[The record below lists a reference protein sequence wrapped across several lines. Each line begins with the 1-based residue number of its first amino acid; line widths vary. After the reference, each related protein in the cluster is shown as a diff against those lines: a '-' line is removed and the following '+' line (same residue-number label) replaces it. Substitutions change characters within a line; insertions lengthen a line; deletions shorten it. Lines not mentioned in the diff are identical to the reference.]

1 MRLLNHNR
9 HDYYDTV
16 MGYGFDPKIIYDRFH
31 FKWYDGKH
39 YSNEHPFLSLEKIM
53 DVIQTLPYFNSA
65 PFTIYERN
73 SDKYINI
80 YFLLFCGKLHL
91 LYTEKK
97 ISHSIETFPTEYT
110 WDKEEVLVKVKE
122 FLEKNPWAI
131 KEKLAEFNNLLQDNK
146 DYTEVHRIL
155 GSPIILYQSY
165 YKEWRKKVEVH
176 SVELNPLLLP
186 LEFGKVMDA
195 FQCHQ
200 TIAQF
205 MGNNMVVQR
214 DPNPFIPNDIKV
226 ESKGMDPKRSFRP
239 KMKD

>member
-1 MRLLNHNR
+1 MRLLTHNR

-31 FKWYDGKH
+31 FKWHNGNH
-39 YSNEHPFLSLEKIM
+39 YSYNDHPFLSLEKIM
-53 DVIQTLPYFNSA
+53 DVIKTLPHFRFY
-65 PFTIYERN
+65 PFTIYKRRL
-73 SDKYINI
+73 NI

-91 LYTEKK
+91 LYTEEK
-97 ISHSIETFPTEYT
+97 INHSIETFPTEYT
-110 WDKEEVLVKVKE
+110 WDKEEVLVKVKD
-122 FLEKNPWAI
+122 FLKDSWEL
-131 KEKLAEFNNLLQDNK
+131 KERWAEFNNLLQNNK

-155 GSPIILYQSY
+155 GSPVILYQSY
-165 YKEWRKKVEVH
+165 YKEWGKKVEVRYI
-176 SVELNPLLLP
+176 ELNPLLLP